1 MAQIKLNATYGLT
14 GNLPAVS
21 AANLISLNGTQL
33 TSGTIP
39 NARYG
44 TPTFNGSNLTNLP
57 AGGIVKQVLVKALA
71 SNFSMNSGTTADVTN
86 FSQAITMADTNNK
99 LLVTYNLNIRMQ
111 GAGASS
117 SPSSNFYITNAGN
130 TVLAN
135 TYIHQAG
142 LAANNKERTENSSG
156 AILITPATTDAY
168 TIKARVNNAS
178 EGGTV
183 QIFGGGYTS
192 SITLMEIV
200 V

>member
-1 MAQIKLNATYGLT
+1 MALIKTNARSATALDAT
-14 GNLPAVS
+14 ILSGNLPALNAS
-21 AANLISLNGTQL
+21 ALTTINASNIS
-33 TSGTIP
+33 SGTLSTS
-39 NARYG
+39 RYV
-44 TPTFNGSNLTNLP
+44 
-57 AGGIVKQVLVKALA
+57 AGEGIVRQVLVKALA

-99 LLVTYNLNIRMQ
+99 LLVMYNLNIRMQ

-183 QIFGGGYTS
+183 QIFGGSYTS